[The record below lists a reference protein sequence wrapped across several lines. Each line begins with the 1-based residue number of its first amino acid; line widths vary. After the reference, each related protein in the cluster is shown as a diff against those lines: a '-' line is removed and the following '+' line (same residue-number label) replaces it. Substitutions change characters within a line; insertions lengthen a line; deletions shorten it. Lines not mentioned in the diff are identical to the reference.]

1 MMSSKANLE
10 SMFKETAN
18 CLIKRLFGCLGNVNA
33 IKDPVIHKRVFE
45 FIFNKWDKLN
55 KVKDTLK
62 LTDLSQ
68 VIPSITYFAPWLFE
82 AIYQLSDN
90 YQSGKLIAYKT
101 LCKIVIRSA
110 SNGGMW
116 HQANEFDLITD
127 EFMNLF
133 YMTVHQG
140 LNSEDRNTVNCIIQN
155 CGPKL
160 WHCMLPSCTLLLKD
174 FIDACGSVDK
184 EGPKYEA
191 ASILGCLISFPDY
204 FGDLQVLSKPTIQ
217 PLGSLQPSDA
227 ADPETN
233 LHVEKCSREELKNL
247 IIHSVTNFTDDIT
260 NTNSRCVVLCT
271 LTCFIYDEILNERW
285 HPRLNDAIKR
295 IFKDLDFR
303 EQFNLVLVK
312 MSCDNLRFLSA
323 LATSIFQYEIQYA
336 INIINMLN
344 QCLVKLINNK
354 PAVISEDYEKA
365 ITANM
370 FALLEW
376 CMSMPLEKL
385 KDNDRGTLLRNNF
398 KLINHICST
407 FKVSIVALFIY

>member
-1 MMSSKANLE
+1 MRKLNRILHSLHAKDRTKKPSNKPITINLIIFFSYQGYPCEPNSDSMMSSKANLE

-45 FIFNKWDKLN
+45 FIYNKWDKLN

-184 EGPKYEA
+184 E
-191 ASILGCLISFPDY
+191 
-204 FGDLQVLSKPTIQ
+204 V
-217 PLGSLQPSDA
+217 
-227 ADPETN
+227 
-233 LHVEKCSREELKNL
+233 
-247 IIHSVTNFTDDIT
+247 IIH
-260 NTNSRCVVLCT
+260 
-271 LTCFIYDEILNERW
+271 
-285 HPRLNDAIKR
+285 
-295 IFKDLDFR
+295 
-303 EQFNLVLVK
+303 
-312 MSCDNLRFLSA
+312 
-323 LATSIFQYEIQYA
+323 
-336 INIINMLN
+336 
-344 QCLVKLINNK
+344 LI
-354 PAVISEDYEKA
+354 PFD
-365 ITANM
+365 
-370 FALLEW
+370 
-376 CMSMPLEKL
+376 
-385 KDNDRGTLLRNNF
+385 
-398 KLINHICST
+398 
-407 FKVSIVALFIY
+407 